1 MIYFIIENK
10 KKSFSFA
17 DEFEYFDDTLQST
30 SMFDECLSVISSY
43 FSNTTI
49 LVDEHENGFNQ
60 SHKSHLTF
68 QESCD
73 ECDFT
78 YENEPSLLEELEI
91 YPDRIIEKSM
101 AMLTPFQLN
110 QKHTEQLCFDIDL
123 PGPILM
129 YLVFGVNLFLA
140 GKVFIFDHIYK
151 LSIITTIGIYG
162 LLKLMSHSSNQ
173 ESLTIKSVASTL
185 GYGMVNM
192 VWLSTIGIVMDLNS
206 VNGLILSA
214 TSVLMAT
221 VGTSQLLCAM
231 ANQTENSTLISFPI
245 ALIYALFSF
254 LVVF

>member
-1 MIYFIIENK
+1 
-10 KKSFSFA
+10 
-17 DEFEYFDDTLQST
+17 
-30 SMFDECLSVISSY
+30 MFDECLSVISSY
-43 FSNTTI
+43 FNNTT
-49 LVDEHENGFNQ
+49 LPVDEYENGFNQ
-60 SHKSHLTF
+60 SYKSHITLP
-68 QESCD
+68 ESYD

-78 YENEPSLLEELEI
+78 YGNESPLLEELEI
-91 YPDRIIEKSM
+91 YPDRIIDKSM
-101 AMLTPFQLN
+101 AMLNPFQLN
-110 QKHTEQLCFDIDL
+110 EKDTEQICFDIDL

-129 YLVFGVNLFLA
+129 YLIFGVNLFLA
-140 GKVFIFDHIYK
+140 GKRSIFDHIYE

-162 LLKLMSHSSNQ
+162 LLKLMSHRSNH

-192 VWLSTIGIVMDLNS
+192 VWLSMIGIIMDLNS

-221 VGTSQLLCAM
+221 VGTSHLLCVM
-231 ANQTENSTLISFPI
+231 ANQTDNSTLIAFPI